1 MQKYEPIGLK
11 TMDGKEIMTYTKE
24 YYFTYVKP
32 RLEKASEIYEQM
44 LIEEA
49 REKERKRQKRKQK
62 QNMINHSFSMLVSE
76 EEEPYISIIPINKK
90 HDKLFKEMLSNKK
103 EVVNFLKLHLN
114 MDLSENEI
122 EKYEKE
128 FRTSVFG
135 SIEADIVYKIKDK
148 DYFILIEH
156 QSTIDDKMAYRIQNY
171 KQAIIDSAID
181 TKRLK
186 DKTYKIPKV
195 LAIVLYTGKRKWK
208 KQELKDIEEKLEGFT
223 EPNEEYKLID
233 VSDFSKKDLLE
244 DNLITSKAMLIE
256 SSKGKEE
263 LYQNIEDVIDNQENL
278 DGDKEENNQQ
288 LETLIK
294 YELTGTE
301 NENIIKKFIEK
312 IKNGK
317 GDETDMT
324 NASRIINREMRAREK
339 AAKNEGMLLGISQGI
354 SKGIAMMAKK
364 LKDKMSIEE
373 ICQLTGLSEQQI
385 ENL

>member
-233 VSDFSKKDLLE
+233 VNDFSKKDLLE

-294 YELTGTE
+294 YELTETE

-324 NASRIINREMRAREK
+324 NASRIINREIRAREK

>member
-11 TMDGKEIMTYTKE
+11 KMDGKEIMTYTKE

-233 VSDFSKKDLLE
+233 VNDFSKKDLLE

-294 YELTGTE
+294 YELTETE

>member
-62 QNMINHSFSMLVSE
+62 KKNIKGLLFE
-76 EEEPYISIIPINKK
+76 DDEPYINVIPINKK

-103 EVVNFLKLHLN
+103 EVVNFLKIHLN
-114 MDLSENEI
+114 MDLSEDEI

-128 FRTSVFG
+128 FRTSALE

-171 KQAIIDSAID
+171 KQAIINSAID

-195 LAIVLYTGKRKWK
+195 LAIVLYTGKKKWK

-233 VSDFSKKDLLE
+233 VNDFSKKDLLE

-339 AAKNEGMLLGISQGI
+339 AAKNEGRVLGISQGI
-354 SKGIAMMAKK
+354 SKRIAMMGKK
-364 LKDKMSIEE
+364 LKDKMNIEE
-373 ICQLTGLSEQQI
+373 ICQLAGLSEPQI
-385 ENL
+385 DKL

>member
-233 VSDFSKKDLLE
+233 VNDFSKKDLLE

-294 YELTGTE
+294 YELTETE